1 MNSQTNF
8 PTVKDLS
15 NQLYEI
21 IADAIDKTFRELL
34 KGVNSESENNF
45 FLYNSG
51 LPHPIANLLIAK
63 DFSDTKK
70 LIQPIEKLC
79 ANNLPSAVLCL
90 GSVNDEFTR
99 MLLSQGYQFAEKVS
113 AMAIN
118 LQDLKLKKLDNEY
131 SIKQVGPNEHKLW
144 AETVSVGYEVPEK
157 LADLFGP
164 AKTESIAN
172 KAREYKHY
180 IVFHHDR
187 PVSTA
192 MNITRD
198 GIIEVYWIS
207 TIAEYRG
214 RGIGQF
220 ATGEPLRL
228 AHNQGYQTAIL
239 QSSAIGESVY
249 RQLGFESFGDIPLYV
264 RIPTS

>member
-21 IADAIDKTFRELL
+21 IADALDKTFRELL

-70 LIQPIEKLC
+70 LIQPIGKLC

-99 MLLSQGYQFAEKVS
+99 MLLS
-113 AMAIN
+113 
-118 LQDLKLKKLDNEY
+118 
-131 SIKQVGPNEHKLW
+131 
-144 AETVSVGYEVPEK
+144 
-157 LADLFGP
+157 
-164 AKTESIAN
+164 
-172 KAREYKHY
+172 
-180 IVFHHDR
+180 
-187 PVSTA
+187 
-192 MNITRD
+192 
-198 GIIEVYWIS
+198 
-207 TIAEYRG
+207 
-214 RGIGQF
+214 
-220 ATGEPLRL
+220 
-228 AHNQGYQTAIL
+228 
-239 QSSAIGESVY
+239 
-249 RQLGFESFGDIPLYV
+249 
-264 RIPTS
+264 

>member
-1 MNSQTNF
+1 MNSQAYF

-15 NQLYEI
+15 NQLYGI
-21 IADAIDKTFRELL
+21 ITDALDKTFRELL
-34 KGVNSESENNF
+34 KGVNSESKNNY
-45 FLYNSG
+45 FLHNGG
-51 LPHPIANLLIAK
+51 LPHPLSNLLIAK
-63 DFSDTKK
+63 DCSDTQKF
-70 LIQPIEKLC
+70 IQPIEKLC

-90 GSVNDEFTR
+90 SSVRDEFTR
-99 MLLSQGYQFAEKVS
+99 TLLSKDYQFAEKVS

-118 LQDLKLKKLDNEY
+118 LENLKLKKLGNEY
-131 SIKQVGPNEHKLW
+131 RIKRVGPREHELW
-144 AETVSVGYEVPEK
+144 SETVSAGYEVPEK

-164 AKTESIAN
+164 AKTELIENNAV
-172 KAREYKHY
+172 EYRHY

-192 MNITRD
+192 MNITRN
-198 GIIEVYWIS
+198 GVVEVYWIS

-228 AHNQGYQTAIL
+228 AYDQGYQTAIL

-264 RIPTS
+264 RIPTA